1 MSGAGLV
8 TIGVV
13 FLCGGRGRR
22 GGGGKSL
29 IARCDHAGCS
39 ADLLVTGE
47 AEYRAAADAGWR
59 RRGDEVRCPTHSLAD
74 GWR

>member
-8 TIGVV
+8 SIGVV
-13 FLCGGRGRR
+13 FLCGRPRGQSA
-22 GGGGKSL
+22 GKSL
-29 IARCDHAGCS
+29 IARCDHPGCS
-39 ADLLVTGE
+39 ADLLVTSE
-47 AEYRAAADAGWR
+47 VEYRAAADAGWR